1 MQSKAELDK
10 LVRERT
16 WNKELILW
24 YGPESKLLPML
35 NGIHVH
41 VLDLLDLF
49 EPSDVPV
56 EDDEVRLQILR
67 SLRSYLKSIPAV
79 PSKRSALIVKSS
91 GLLAR
96 YRVGVQD
103 FFDLYCGDFRMAL
116 LLIDGSCPEG
126 EWPDEVEFSASKLVG
141 YFKDSGMVKRL
152 VEA

>member
-1 MQSKAELDK
+1 MQSRAELAN
-10 LVRERT
+10 VIRERT

-24 YGPESKLLPML
+24 YGPESKLLPLL
-35 NGIHVH
+35 NGIQVE

-49 EPSDVPV
+49 QAADMPV
-56 EDDEVRLQILR
+56 EDDEVRLQVLR
-67 SLRSYLKSIPAV
+67 SLRSHLRSIPVA
-79 PSKRSALIVKSS
+79 PSKRSALIVRSS

-103 FFDLYCGDFRMAL
+103 FYDLYCGDFRIAV
-116 LLIDGSCPEG
+116 LLIDGSCPER
-126 EWPDEVEFSASKLVG
+126 EWPDEVECSAGRLVG

>member
-1 MQSKAELDK
+1 MQNKADLDK

-24 YGPESKLLPML
+24 HGPESKLLPIL
-35 NGIHVH
+35 SGIFVH
-41 VLDLLDLF
+41 TLDLLDLF
-49 EPSDVPV
+49 ELSNMPV

-67 SLRSYLKSIPAV
+67 SLRAHLKSVPATT
-79 PSKRSALIVKSS
+79 SKRSVLIVKSS

-103 FFDLYCGDFRMAL
+103 FYDLYCGDFRMVI

-126 EWPDEVEFSASKLVG
+126 EWPDGVEFSAGKLVG
-141 YFKDSGMVKRL
+141 YFNDSGMVKRI

>member
-1 MQSKAELDK
+1 MQNKAELDK

-24 YGPESKLLPML
+24 YGPENKLLPIL
-35 NGIHVH
+35 SGVH
-41 VLDLLDLF
+41 VQALDLLDLF
-49 EPSDVPV
+49 ELSNMPV

-67 SLRSYLKSIPAV
+67 SLRAHLKSIPAA
-79 PSKRSALIVKSS
+79 PSKRSVLIVKSS

-103 FFDLYCGDFRMAL
+103 FYDLYCGDFRMVI

-126 EWPDEVEFSASKLVG
+126 EWPDGVEFSIGKLVG
-141 YFKDSGMVKRL
+141 YFNDSGMVKRL
-152 VEA
+152 IEA